1 MLLSSKRK
9 IFLTLTL
16 IFISS
21 FAFAGVAQNLLRH
34 LNSPTP
40 VKPRPIRPDYNPS
53 IFKPATRTL
62 VKQQQQLQQ
71 QWERD
76 QREREQRERE
86 QREREQRENIQVLYR
101 KAEQGDSSAQYEL
114 ALHYLHGTGVAKD
127 ERVAEA
133 WLWKAAARGNQAA
146 IDLLKSK
153 GWW

>member
-1 MLLSSKRK
+1 MLLPGKRK
-9 IFLTLTL
+9 IFLALTL
-16 IFISS
+16 LFISS
-21 FAFAGVAQNLLRH
+21 FAFAGLAQYLLRH
-34 LNSPTP
+34 LNRPTP
-40 VKPRPIRPDYNPS
+40 AKSRPIRPDYNPY
-53 IFKPATRTL
+53 IFKPATRNL

-71 QWERD
+71 